1 MDLKGA
7 VAVATRQI
15 RDVFAA
21 DAPRD
26 VRLEAFLYDDHLK
39 VWSLTIGFTMADEA
53 REALTSAVR
62 PRNYKMVRVSEA
74 DKTVLS
80 ITDQ

>member
-15 RDVFAA
+15 KDVFAA
-21 DAPRD
+21 DAPQD
-26 VRLEAFLYDDHLK
+26 VRLEAFLYDDHLR
-39 VWSLTIGFTMADEA
+39 VWSLTIGFAPTSHAQ
-53 REALTSAVR
+53 EALTQARS
-62 PRNYKMVRVSEA
+62 YKVVRVSEA

-80 ITDQ
+80 IKDQ